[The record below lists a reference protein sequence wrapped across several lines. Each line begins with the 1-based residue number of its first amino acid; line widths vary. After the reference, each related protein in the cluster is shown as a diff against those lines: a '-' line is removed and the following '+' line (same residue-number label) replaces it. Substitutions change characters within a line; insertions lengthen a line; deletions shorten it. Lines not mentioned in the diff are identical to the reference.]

1 MKATVDAVGR
11 IVIPKRIRDRLGI
24 EVGAELEVVET
35 ETGIRVEVASVTPR
49 IVRSAGRRVV
59 KTGKALS
66 AEAALAVRD
75 ELRR

>member
-24 EVGAELEVVET
+24 EAGVELEVVET
-35 ETGIRVEVASVTPR
+35 ETGIRVEVPTVAPR
-49 IVRSAGRRVV
+49 VVRSGGRRVV
-59 KTGKALS
+59 RTGTALS
-66 AEAALAVRD
+66 ADAALAVRD